1 VERKNIMKYG
11 VRNSLK
17 ATVTKVKQD
26 NVMSQIECEIS
37 EPGVITS
44 VLTTDSVREMDLK
57 EGDQI
62 LLLMK
67 AIHVIPVKE

>member
-1 VERKNIMKYG
+1 MKYG

-17 ATVTKVKQD
+17 ATVTQVKQGD
-26 NVMSQIECEIS
+26 VMSQIACKLN

-44 VLTTDSVREMDLK
+44 VLTTDSVREMNLK

-62 LLLMK
+62 LLLVK
-67 AIHVIPVKE
+67 AIHVIPLKE

>member
-1 VERKNIMKYG
+1 MKYG

-17 ATVTKVKQD
+17 ATVTNMKQD
-26 NVMSQIECEIS
+26 EVMSQIECKLTEA
-37 EPGVITS
+37 GTLTS
-44 VLTTDSVREMDLK
+44 VLTTDSVRELNLK

-62 LLLMK
+62 LLLVK

>member
-1 VERKNIMKYG
+1 MKYG

-17 ATVTKVKQD
+17 ATVTKVRQSD
-26 NVMSQIECEIS
+26 VMSQIECKLN
-37 EPGVITS
+37 EPGEITS
-44 VLTTDSVREMDLK
+44 VLTTDSVRELDLK

-62 LLLMK
+62 FLLVK